1 MDKRPYRVKLKYIR
15 MKNYYWMVL
24 CLVGIL
30 SACETTEPRE
40 QMTPPFK
47 DDQKV
52 TVADVERGIRSYIRE
67 ETNDG
72 EGFFTIETD
81 SVPMQLKLVR
91 VHTEY
96 LSVLGPQRYFAC
108 VDLVDTHGDVYD
120 VDFFLEGTAQEM
132 GVTETTVHK
141 LNGKPFY
148 SWKQKKDKTWGKVPV
163 KEASNDLLG
172 VIENRDSFV
181 FHYEVTIPPVSDS
194 GKLWLPKARSDD
206 WQNIEVVR
214 QDFPSSV
221 MELRDFQYN
230 NEVLLA
236 TIPPHKEAQTIGIS
250 YRVVRKEKAAYEDS
264 APNELSLEASPLL
277 PTGGRFQTIVDS
289 VLEDKTEESDL
300 IKARA
305 LYDYVI
311 ETVKYAKEGTYG
323 TGDANFACDSRSG
336 NCTEFHSFF
345 ISLARTA
352 HIPARFAIGAAIP
365 SNRNEGGVN
374 GYHCW
379 AEFYADGK
387 WWPIDI
393 SEGNKYTALATYYFG
408 HHPANR
414 IELSKGRDLILQPGP
429 ESGAIPFL
437 AYPVMEVLGKDQKVQ
452 VQFTFE
458 RL

>member
-1 MDKRPYRVKLKYIR
+1 
-15 MKNYYWMVL
+15 MKNYYWMIL
-24 CLVGIL
+24 SLVGML
-30 SACETTEPRE
+30 SACEQTEPR
-40 QMTPPFK
+40 
-47 DDQKV
+47 DQVTGAIHAEEKV
-52 TVADVERGIRSYIRE
+52 TVADVERGIRTYIRKQ
-67 ETNDG
+67 TDDG
-72 EGFFTIETD
+72 EGFLTLQTD
-81 SVPMQLKLVR
+81 SVPMNLKLVR

-96 LSVLGPQRYFAC
+96 LSVLGPRRYFAC
-108 VDLVDTHGDVYD
+108 VDLVDNQGDVYD

-132 GVTETTVHK
+132 DVTETTVHK

-148 SWKQKKDKTWGKVPV
+148 SWKQNKDKTWGKVPL
-163 KEASNDLLG
+163 KSASNDLLG
-172 VIENRDSFV
+172 VIEGRDSFV
-181 FHYEVTIPPVSDS
+181 FHYKVTIPPLSDS
-194 GKLWLPKARSDD
+194 GKLWLPKASSDD
-206 WQNIEVVR
+206 WQKIEVIR
-214 QDFPSSV
+214 QDLPASV
-221 MELRDFQYN
+221 QELRDFYYN

-236 TIPPHKEAQTIGIS
+236 TIPPHTKAQTIGIS
-250 YRVVRKEKAAYEDS
+250 YRVIRKEKAAYEGT
-264 APNELSLEASPLL
+264 APNDLSLEASPLL
-277 PTGGRFQTIVDS
+277 PTGGRFQAIVDS
-289 VLEDKTEESDL
+289 VLEGKTEESDL
-300 IKARA
+300 VRARA

-311 ETVKYAKEGTYG
+311 ETIKYAKEGTYG

-352 HIPARFAIGAAIP
+352 QIPARFAIGAAIP
-365 SNRNEGGVN
+365 SNRDEGGIN

-437 AYPVMEVLGKDQKVQ
+437 AYPVMEVQGKDQKVQ

-458 RL
+458 RP